1 MSLVVISDLHIWGSE
16 DPLYHSLV
24 SLVLERVQPGDTLV
38 LAGDIFDVF
47 VGNKKVFV
55 QEYSR
60 FIESLK
66 TASERGVDVHYI
78 EGNHDFLLKSVFA
91 GCEKVKVH
99 SEAVSFAIEDKKFF
113 VAHGD
118 LANHQDYGYR
128 ILRAFLRSL
137 FLRAVVVLVPGWFVK
152 MVGQKSSKYSRNLTP
167 RNPGELPI
175 ERRERLRATY
185 RSFAASKMT
194 EGFDYI
200 VMGHCHDLD
209 EKMFKIGSRVG
220 QYVNVGYP
228 RVHGSLLSWQSGE
241 DKISREKLP

>member
-1 MSLVVISDLHIWGSE
+1 MSLVAVSDLHIWGSE

-24 SLVLERVQPGDTLV
+24 SLVLERVHPDDTLV

-47 VGNKKVFV
+47 VGNKAIFV

-60 FIESLK
+60 FIDALK
-66 TASERGVDVHYI
+66 TSSAKGIKVHYI

-91 GCEKVKVH
+91 NCPGVQVH
-99 SEAVSFAIEDKKFF
+99 TESVDLQIDEKKFF
-113 VAHGD
+113 FAHGD
-118 LANHQDYGYR
+118 LANHRDYGYR
-128 ILRAFLRSL
+128 FLRAFLRSL

-152 MVGQKSSKYSRNLTP
+152 MVGERSSKYSRTLTP
-167 RNPGELPI
+167 RNPSELPI
-175 ERRERLRATY
+175 ERRERLRAAY
-185 RSFAASKMT
+185 RSFAASKMV
-194 EGFDYI
+194 EGFDFI

-241 DKISREKLP
+241 EKISREKLP

>member
-1 MSLVVISDLHIWGSE
+1 MALVVISDLHIWGRE

-24 SLVLERVQPGDTLV
+24 SLVQERVHSGDTLV

-60 FIESLK
+60 FIEALK
-66 TASERGVDVHYI
+66 AASDRNISIHYV
-78 EGNHDFLLKSVFA
+78 EGNHDFLLKSVFSECK
-91 GCEKVKVH
+91 GVKVH
-99 SEAVSFAIEDKKFF
+99 AESVGLEIDQKKFF
-113 VAHGD
+113 FAHGD
-118 LANHQDYGYR
+118 LANPKDYGYR
-128 ILRAFLRSL
+128 FLRAFLRSL

-152 MVGQKSSKYSRNLTP
+152 MVGERSSKYSRALAP

-175 ERRERLRATY
+175 ERRERLRDAY

-194 EGFDYI
+194 EGFDFI

-241 DKISREKLP
+241 EKISREKLP